1 MIYDF
6 LQLIPGLKIYGIDV
20 SSYAIENSKNEV
32 SQLLKIASADNLPFK
47 DNSFD
52 YVISINTIHNLDKS
66 GCKGSSRNHACIK
79 KGCIYNC

>member
-32 SQLLKIASADNLPFK
+32 SQLLKIASTQIICHLK
-47 DNSFD
+47 
-52 YVISINTIHNLDKS
+52 ITHLIM
-66 GCKGSSRNHACIK
+66 
-79 KGCIYNC
+79 